1 MARPIGDRSRP
12 RPQGSS
18 SESELSADSPLSEL
32 LERMRFKAA
41 EPAIFA
47 FVALVGDA
55 AVIDS
60 TAVESSRTIWA
71 GSAPASGWSS
81 TQYDC
86 ARPQTVSLAE
96 G

>member
-1 MARPIGDRSRP
+1 MARPIGDRSCP

-60 TAVESSRTIWA
+60 TACESSRTIWA

-86 ARPQTVSLAE
+86 ATPQTVSLAE